1 MEMMLDDVKILDFT
15 TNVAGP
21 GASAMASD
29 FGAKV
34 IKIESQSGDSART
47 YAPFMDGKGMTHAW
61 INRGKKSVVMN
72 LKDPRAIEVCKK
84 LIKEADVLVEGFRPG
99 VMDRLGLGYDV
110 CREINPGLVYCSVSA
125 FGQTG
130 PYAQRPGFDLLGQA
144 LSGMISVNG
153 EKGGHPIKHGVTI
166 ADYFAG
172 PNAYAAIM
180 TALHYQRR
188 TGKGQHIDVSLLQGM
203 IYLNSTIDRL
213 NDGVIV
219 KPNGG
224 HHSALCPF
232 GGFWNDKGEGV
243 IICAPNPKAW
253 AAVAK
258 AMDRPDFLTDP
269 KYATVNVRAKYQ
281 EEIIAEIEAW
291 LSTFPNMDAAIEHM
305 MACDVPCCK
314 INNDQDVVNDPQVKH
329 MGYIV
334 QAPTP
339 DDVTSH
345 DTFLTRG
352 PNAFFSETP
361 GYIHKAATLGQ
372 DTREVLSGLGYSEDE
387 VARMMA
393 DWKPNADKV

>member
-110 CREINPGLVYCSVSA
+110 CKEINPGLVYCSVSA

-219 KPNGG
+219 
-224 HHSALCPF
+224 
-232 GGFWNDKGEGV
+232 
-243 IICAPNPKAW
+243 CAPNPKAW

-339 DDVTSH
+339 DDVTSR

-372 DTREVLSGLGYSEDE
+372 NTHEVLAGLGYSEDE
-387 VARMMA
+387 IAQMMA

>member
-1 MEMMLDDVKILDFT
+1 MEMMLDDVKIIDFT

-29 FGAKV
+29 FGANV

-61 INRGKKSVVMN
+61 VNRGKKSVVMN

-84 LIKEADVLVEGFRPG
+84 LIKDADILVEGFRPG
-99 VMDRLGLGYDV
+99 VMERLGLGYEAMK
-110 CREINPGLVYCSVSA
+110 EINPKLIYCSVSA

-144 LSGMISVNG
+144 ISGMISVNG

-188 TGKGQHIDVSLLQGM
+188 TGKGQHIDVSLIQGM

-213 NDGVIV
+213 NDGVIIG
-219 KPNGG
+219 PNGG

-253 AAVAK
+253 ASVAK
-258 AMDRPDFLTDP
+258 AMERPDFLTDP

-352 PNAFFSETP
+352 PNALFSETP
-361 GYIHKAATLGQ
+361 GYIHKAAALGQ
-372 DTREVLSGLGYSEDE
+372 HTHEVLADLGYSEDE
-387 VARMMA
+387 IASMMA

>member
-1 MEMMLDDVKILDFT
+1 MEMMLDDVKIIDFT

-29 FGAKV
+29 FGANV

-61 INRGKKSVVMN
+61 VNRGKKSVVMN

-84 LIKEADVLVEGFRPG
+84 LIKDADILVEGFRPG
-99 VMDRLGLGYDV
+99 VMERLGLGYEAMK
-110 CREINPGLVYCSVSA
+110 EINPKLIYCSVSA

-144 LSGMISVNG
+144 ISGMISVNG

-188 TGKGQHIDVSLLQGM
+188 TGKGQHIDVSLIQGM

-219 KPNGG
+219 KPPQRALPLRRLLERQGRRRHNLRPQPEGLGLRRQG
-224 HHSALCPF
+224 HGPSRLPH
-232 GGFWNDKGEGV
+232 
-243 IICAPNPKAW
+243 
-253 AAVAK
+253 
-258 AMDRPDFLTDP
+258 R
-269 KYATVNVRAKYQ
+269 
-281 EEIIAEIEAW
+281 
-291 LSTFPNMDAAIEHM
+291 
-305 MACDVPCCK
+305 
-314 INNDQDVVNDPQVKH
+314 PQVRH
-329 MGYIV
+329 GQRPRQV
-334 QAPTP
+334 SGG
-339 DDVTSH
+339 DNRRN
-345 DTFLTRG
+345 RG
-352 PNAFFSETP
+352 LAEHLPQH
-361 GYIHKAATLGQ
+361 GCRH
-372 DTREVLSGLGYSEDE
+372 
-387 VARMMA
+387 
-393 DWKPNADKV
+393 